1 MIVLAFY
8 YHLNNIPNWKIID
21 LLQWIIMLLPFIL
34 IIFFLILLKNNDKQF
49 KEGIEEHKLY
59 KYKTINVIN
68 DALETKHDKKRIEM
82 SNI

>member
-1 MIVLAFY
+1 MDNYAFTFYSY
-8 YHLNNIPNWKIID
+8 Y
-21 LLQWIIMLLPFIL
+21 
-34 IIFFLILLKNNDKQF
+34 FFLILLKNNDKQF

-68 DALETKHDKKRIEM
+68 DALQTKHDKKRIEM